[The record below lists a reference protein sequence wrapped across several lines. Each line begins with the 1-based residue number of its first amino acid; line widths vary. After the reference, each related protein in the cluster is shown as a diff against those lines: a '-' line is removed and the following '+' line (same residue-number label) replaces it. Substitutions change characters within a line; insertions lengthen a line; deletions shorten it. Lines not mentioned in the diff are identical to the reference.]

1 MEIRDFNFTSDLK
14 DVKVKEKKNKVK
26 KEAFMSFKGEKRE
39 KIKLYI
45 LEKIADGQTDFVTK
59 TAEAF
64 ETSLNT
70 IYRYVRELEAE
81 NVIRKKDKRYVL
93 VGNTELFR
101 LERSKGEV
109 SEEDV
114 IYSKCIAKYIKE
126 LPDNVE
132 RIWQYSFMEIMNN
145 AIDHSMAENVTMI
158 VSQNILNTTILIMDN
173 GIGIFK
179 KIKEYYNYDS
189 LDIAVNELFKGKL
202 TTDSKNH
209 SGEGIFFTSRIL
221 DRFAVIS
228 DGKVFTHDKYR
239 ENLKNLEDLKG
250 LEQFDFRKGTT
261 VHMQLSNNSKK
272 NLKEVF
278 DMFADDDGGFTKTR
292 IPVKNFFET
301 YPVSRSQ
308 AKRLSNRFEAF
319 QEIELDFEGI
329 DEIGQGFA
337 HELFVVFQRNHKN
350 INLVPIHTTKD
361 IDKMIN
367 HVKSGE

>member
-1 MEIRDFNFTSDLK
+1 MIWEG
-14 DVKVKEKKNKVK
+14 VKVKEKINKIKN
-26 KEAFMSFKGEKRE
+26 EDGMSFKEEKRE

-45 LEKIADGQTDFVTK
+45 LDKISEGQMDFVSK
-59 TAEAF
+59 TAETF

-70 IYRYVRELEAE
+70 IYRYLRELEAE
-81 NVIRKKDKRYVL
+81 NIIRKKGKRYIL
-93 VGNTELFR
+93 VGNTEVFELK
-101 LERSKGEV
+101 RSKGEIE
-109 SEEDV
+109 EEDI
-114 IYSKCIAKYIKE
+114 IYSQYISKYIKG
-126 LPDNVE
+126 LADNVE

-145 AIDHSMAENVTMI
+145 AIEHSMAENVTLI
-158 VSQNILNTTILIMDN
+158 ISQNILYTTILIMDN

-209 SGEGIFFTSRIL
+209 SGEGIFFTSRVL

-239 ENLKNLEDLKG
+239 ENLKNLKDLKG
-250 LEQFDFRKGTT
+250 LEQYNFEKGTT
-261 VHMQLSNNSKK
+261 VHMQLANNSKK

-292 IPVKNFFET
+292 IPIKNFFET

-337 HELFVVFQRNHKN
+337 HELFVVFKRNHEGIKL
-350 INLVPIHTTKD
+350 IPIHTTKD
-361 IDKMIN
+361 IDRMIN
-367 HVKSGE
+367 HVKNGE